1 MEQKAAKSAE
11 RRKWCGGCR
20 LSGMDRELEIGGE
33 ICESVAEA
41 GRVPAQNTALDAA
54 KQRAPDRSSGWRQ
67 RTAHLA
73 PWIIQLLWLAAGVAT
88 VAYLKSR
95 SWGMF
100 EAIPLM
106 LGAAFGMTA
115 WLQWTI
121 AWALLAKRPIIHRLA
136 YLLAGIMGIL
146 VIADWIF
153 EWRRDDKQIPLTM
166 GIISIGFAVPLA
178 LVYWRGWRIVALNR
192 DACQQL
198 RTVNRLGQ
206 FSISELLL
214 LTTGAAI
221 FLGLT
226 LAQRNLY
233 GQNQW
238 GEIVAEWVIVACG
251 TMLVVVGLAARRFA
265 IAALACSA
273 ISMGIIVGAIA
284 WFNRDALSRTT
295 EWLLVGIICAPAV
308 VGLLATIGL
317 VRWWG
322 YRLLKVAPPGGGG

>member
-1 MEQKAAKSAE
+1 
-11 RRKWCGGCR
+11 
-20 LSGMDRELEIGGE
+20 MDRELETGGE
-33 ICESVAEA
+33 IRESVADA

-54 KQRAPDRSSGWRQ
+54 KQRAPARPTGWRQ

-73 PWIIQLLWLAAGVAT
+73 PWILQLLWLAAGVAT
-88 VAYLKSR
+88 VTYFKSR

-106 LGAAFGMTA
+106 LGAAFALTA

-121 AWALLAKRPIIHRLA
+121 AWALLANRSVIHRLV
-136 YLLAGIMGIL
+136 YLLAGIMSIL
-146 VIADWIF
+146 VVADWIF
-153 EWRRDDKQIPLTM
+153 EWWRDDKQIPLTL

-178 LVYWRGWRIVALNR
+178 LVYWRGWRIVAHSGG
-192 DACQQL
+192 ASEQSW
-198 RTVNRLGQ
+198 TANRLGQ

-226 LAQRNLY
+226 LAQRDLY

-251 TMLVVVGLAARRFA
+251 TMLVVIGLAARRFA
-265 IAALACSA
+265 LAALACSL
-273 ISMGIIVGAIA
+273 ISMAIIVGAIA
-284 WFNRDALSRTT
+284 WFNGDALSRPL
-295 EWLLVGIICAPAV
+295 EWLLVGIICSPAIA
-308 VGLLATIGL
+308 GLLATIGL

-322 YRLLKVAPPGGGG
+322 YRLATT